1 MKNAKIREQKIG
13 QTRVLRTLVFELQ
26 MIERIL
32 QAIIFVPTARFNT
45 EFRTRSKIP
54 GVLPTISHFLSSLT
68 GRTFFSYILRSNTR

>member
-32 QAIIFVPTARFNT
+32 QADRLRAY
-45 EFRTRSKIP
+45 RT
-54 GVLPTISHFLSSLT
+54 L
-68 GRTFFSYILRSNTR
+68 